1 MLYVAL
7 FYMNV
12 LLLLDITAIEMD
24 RYNGRK
30 EAFLENVLNPYTTY
44 EFRVLAFNEL
54 GYGPPSSPSP
64 QYSTP
69 SDKPI
74 KSPSNISGGGGK
86 IGDLTITWDPLSSAD
101 QNGPGIYY
109 KIFWRRKGF
118 DSEYQSLTLKEYGNV
133 GSSVV
138 PVQPKYYYTE
148 YEVKV
153 QAINAIGEGPIS
165 ENITVYSAEDMPQV
179 APQQVYAMSYNS
191 TSLNVSWLPIEQTRE
206 RVRGKLIGHR
216 IKYWKES
223 NREEDSTYYLSR
235 TTRPWSLVVGLQ
247 PDTYYYVKVKCRK
260 LFYLNFYWNIYK
272 KKFT

>member
-1 MLYVAL
+1 
-7 FYMNV
+7 MNV
-12 LLLLDITAIEMD
+12 LLFLDITAIEMD

-69 SDKPI
+69 PDKPT

-86 IGDLTITWDPLSSAD
+86 IGDLSITWDPLPSSD

-109 KIFWRRKGF
+109 KIFWRHKNET
-118 DSEYQSLTLKEYGNV
+118 EYQSLSLREYGNV

-138 PVQPKYYYTE
+138 PIQTQFYYTQ

-165 ENITVYSAEDMPQV
+165 ETTTVYSAEDMPQV
-179 APQQVYAMSYNS
+179 APQQVYSMSYNS
-191 TSLNVSWLPIEQTRE
+191 TSLNITWQPIEQIRE

-223 NREEDSTYYLSR
+223 IPEEHATYYLSR

-260 LFYLNFYWNIYK
+260 IFYLNFYIRTYM
-272 KKFT
+272 KKFAIKAI

>member
-1 MLYVAL
+1 
-7 FYMNV
+7 
-12 LLLLDITAIEMD
+12 MD

-30 EAFLENVLNPYTTY
+30 EAYLENVLNPYSTY
-44 EFRVLAFNEL
+44 EFCVLAFNEF
-54 GYGPPSSPSP
+54 GYGPPSTPSP

-69 SDKPI
+69 SDKPM
-74 KSPSNISGGGGK
+74 KAPSNISGGGGK
-86 IGDLTITWDPLSSAD
+86 IGDLTITWDPLSPSD

-109 KIFWRRKGF
+109 KIFWRRKGYDTEF
-118 DSEYQSLTLKEYGNV
+118 QSLSLKEYGNV

-138 PVQPKYYYTE
+138 SIQSTYYYTE

-153 QAINAIGEGPIS
+153 QAINAMGEGPIS
-165 ENITVYSAEDMPQV
+165 EIETVYSAEDMPQV
-179 APQQVYAMSYNS
+179 APQQVFAMSYNS

-223 NREEDSTYYLSR
+223 NREEDATYYLSR

-247 PDTYYYVKVKCRK
+247 PDTYYYVKVKLKR
-260 LFYLNFYWNIYK
+260 LYLYFYIHLLRLHLKNSTVK
-272 KKFT
+272 SMV

>member
-1 MLYVAL
+1 
-7 FYMNV
+7 
-12 LLLLDITAIEMD
+12 MD

-30 EAFLENVLNPYTTY
+30 EAYLENVLNPYSTY
-44 EFRVLAFNEL
+44 EFSVSAFNEL
-54 GYGPPSSPSP
+54 GYGPSSALSP

-69 SDKPI
+69 SDKPT
-74 KSPSNISGGGGK
+74 KAPSNISGGGGK
-86 IGDLTITWDPLSSAD
+86 IGDLTITWDTLTSSD

-109 KIFWRRKGF
+109 KIFWRRKGH
-118 DSEYQSLTLKEYGNV
+118 DSEFQSLLLKEYGNV

-138 PVQPKYYYTE
+138 SIQPKFYYTE

-165 ENITVYSAEDMPQV
+165 KIETIYSAEDMPQV

-191 TSLNVSWLPIEQTRE
+191 TSLNISWVPIEQTRE

-223 NREEDSTYYLSR
+223 NIEEDSTYYLSR

-247 PDTYYYVKVKCRK
+247 PDTYYYVKVKLKICIS
-260 LFYLNFYWNIYK
+260 NQNIYYSK
-272 KKFT
+272 FIKKFIFSLIMHNF